1 MYGASATYTSD
12 VPGKFARGVRM
23 EVVTSKVA
31 RKNLGPSEEAIAKMC
46 GGVSER
52 EHEIIDGAAAAASR

>member
-1 MYGASATYTSD
+1 
-12 VPGKFARGVRM
+12 M

-31 RKNLGPSEEAIAKMC
+31 RKNLGPSEEAIANMC

-52 EHEIIDGAAAAASR
+52 EHAIIDGAASR